1 MYTVEL
7 LVCPHKEKHMFI
19 CNYESLFY
27 MTWILEQSPGVDQF
41 MVTRGSA
48 ICVAIEFGFGEFSK
62 WVAEFNYKNSY
73 K

>member
-1 MYTVEL
+1 
-7 LVCPHKEKHMFI
+7 
-19 CNYESLFY
+19 